1 MENPIESEKKKEKI
15 FEIEKKISSKKKKNL
30 SKSG

>member
-15 FEIEKKISSKKKKNL
+15 FEIEKKISSKKKKI
-30 SKSG
+30 